1 MGWFRS
7 STSGAAVAA
16 GTATAEA
23 PAAAAEHGSQHQ
35 QPRLQTDSPA
45 PLTEA
50 EQLDLLVAGARLDDM
65 EAQDTARFLG
75 SNRRHM
81 YADGLLSCAAYTF
94 SGLQH
99 MQGQS
104 NALTLLTMWTVG
116 TTFLVDV
123 AERKYLQESL
133 QGTLRTTKTTSEAE
147 KPVSPDQSPQNAT
160 TASTPGIAA
169 VAPAMRT
176 ASDSLSSTIKKSAPQ
191 DKEKLSEQQRRVFL
205 TPAVAS
211 WLWMLASLQ
220 QFKAHKRLKWCGYSS
235 WMGLGCAGYYTTR
248 HLYNLL
254 VK

>member
-7 STSGAAVAA
+7 SASPEA

-23 PAAAAEHGSQHQ
+23 PAAAAEHGSQHR
-35 QPRLQTDSPA
+35 QPQPEANSPA

-50 EQLDLLVAGARLDDM
+50 EQLDLLVAGARLDDT

-94 SGLQH
+94 SGLH
-99 MQGQS
+99 HIQGQS
-104 NALTLLTMWTVG
+104 SALTLLTMWTVG

-133 QGTLRTTKTTSEAE
+133 QGTLRTAKTTSEAE
-147 KPVSPDQSPQNAT
+147 KPLLLDQPPHNAT
-160 TASTPGIAA
+160 PASTPRKAA
-169 VAPAMRT
+169 VVPAMPT
-176 ASDSLSSTIKKSAPQ
+176 SSDSLSSAIKKPAPR
-191 DKEKLSEQQRRVFL
+191 DKEKLAEQQRKVFL
-205 TPAVAS
+205 TQAVAS
-211 WLWMLASLQ
+211 WLWMLASFQ
-220 QFKAHKRLKWCGYSS
+220 QFKVHKRLKWCGYSS